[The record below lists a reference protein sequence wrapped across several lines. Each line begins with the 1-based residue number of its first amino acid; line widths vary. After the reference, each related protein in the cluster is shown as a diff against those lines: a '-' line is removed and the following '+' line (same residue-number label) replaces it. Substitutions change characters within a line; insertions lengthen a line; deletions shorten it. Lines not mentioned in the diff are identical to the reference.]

1 MVLRSN
7 KLGGIGDL
15 IYSLNPKEFNEPP
28 DYSLSYLEHDLDEI
42 DRNIEKPDR
51 TLLYVAITVTAAI
64 LLAAKT

>member
-1 MVLRSN
+1 MVLKSS

-15 IYSLNPKEFNEPP
+15 IYSLNPQEFNEPP
-28 DYSLSYLEHDLDEI
+28 DYSEYLEHDFDAI
-42 DRNIEKPDR
+42 DQDIEKPDR